1 MLISS
6 DHCSP
11 RDPDEWRQMISD
23 NLITRPSINYD
34 NLFVSIRAST
44 SFSIS
49 LTAEQKYSG
58 RWALAQLYIY
68 NSPLF
73 GPQLYLCQ
81 NEVFI
86 LSLTKASIDSMWFS
100 NYQAVSRICCVLLLR
115 ASIPLV
121 QVDHCEQKC
130 ISGSMEKY
138 PLNASDSWEAG
149 GQQKSSGLNWADW
162 LCIRWDL
169 WNFWLCSS
177 HFGLKMNSSNYW
189 VQQKWNFS
197 GF

>member
-1 MLISS
+1 MSSSVVSSTIMAMLISS

-44 SFSIS
+44 SFSIT
-49 LTAEQKYSG
+49 LTAEQKYRGGELNCTFTIPHCLG
-58 RWALAQLYIY
+58 RSSIYAKMKFSFSPSQKLQLTQCDSQI
-68 NSPLF
+68 
-73 GPQLYLCQ
+73 
-81 NEVFI
+81 
-86 LSLTKASIDSMWFS
+86 TKRFLES
-100 NYQAVSRICCVLLLR
+100 VCVLLW

-149 GQQKSSGLNWADW
+149 GQQKSGGLN
-162 LCIRWDL
+162 
-169 WNFWLCSS
+169 
-177 HFGLKMNSSNYW
+177 
-189 VQQKWNFS
+189 
-197 GF
+197 